1 VIRSQRVIK
10 RARPAKPLKPR
21 RDLGVVIQ
29 VRVIAAARAYEL
41 EHVCVAVL
49 GTAIDDADR
58 LAPQDRRAAVAGLP
72 GGRERAGAAGLSA

>member
-21 RDLGVVIQ
+21 RDLGVIQ

-72 GGRERAGAAGLSA
+72 GGRERAGAAGLGA